1 MDWINKIPQWVKI
14 PIKVL
19 LPALALFS
27 GFIVLASDNVLDYL
41 NLLEFEQKNGFVFSI
56 IFLVCS
62 CLIGSYIFW
71 FAIEKAIEKYR
82 DYRIKAEQFKQF
94 VELEEVYRD
103 TLIEM
108 YRSPTKSITMSY
120 SSAVT
125 TYLLAIKAIGSSQ
138 VSTLGMVFEF
148 YLQPWVIRCIE
159 QSIKILRKQIK
170 RYENKV
176 LKCSN
181 EEEKE
186 ELNEEI
192 QKYKNILEYLTTQS
206 EEPSNDHT
214 SW

>member
-82 DYRIKAEQFKQF
+82 GYRIKARQFKQF
-94 VELEEVYRD
+94 TELEDVYRD
-103 TLIEM
+103 TLFEM